1 MADPSGTQG
10 SEPAVDTEVRE
21 APAAPQAAPTA
32 APVAVEAPEPL
43 NPMDYGAK
51 DYVLD
56 VVRTER
62 GKFYQIIDDPANW
75 EAPTRSGHWQV
86 RDLVGHMID
95 VTEGYLTRW
104 DMARRGEQP
113 GALGL
118 LVMASEL
125 DRVALTFRNL
135 PREENINRLKASS
148 DRLMAIFDSL
158 TPEQWGSFNV
168 THVFMGPLPMFF
180 YPAFQIMDYGVHT
193 WDMRQGLGQTDAKVD
208 ERAAGVLVPY
218 MFVGMLA
225 NTVDQKS
232 AEGVDITYGIVVDG
246 KWGGK
251 WRVDVKDGKLTFA
264 PTDDVSTLPAVF
276 HFKDASDF
284 VLTVFQRFEGGEA
297 TGDPQ
302 VIDKARHL
310 FFRI

>member
-1 MADPSGTQG
+1 MAI
-10 SEPAVDTEVRE
+10 
-21 APAAPQAAPTA
+21 
-32 APVAVEAPEPL
+32 
-43 NPMDYGAK
+43 NPMDYSAK
-51 DYVLD
+51 DLVLD

-104 DMARRGEQP
+104 DMARRGEEVQP
-113 GALGL
+113 LGL

-135 PREENINRLKASS
+135 PREESINRLKASS

-180 YPAFQIMDYGVHT
+180 YPAFQIMDYGVHG
-193 WDMRQGLGQTDAKVD
+193 WDMRQGLGDTNATVD

-218 MFVGMLA
+218 MFILMQS
-225 NTVDQKS
+225 TVDQES
-232 AEGVDITYGIVVDG
+232 ATGVDATYGIVVDG
-246 KWGGK
+246 NWGGK
-251 WRVDVKDGKLTFA
+251 WKVTVKDGQFTYE
-264 PTDDVSTLPAVF
+264 PVEDVGGLPAVF
-276 HFKDASDF
+276 HFKDPSEF
-284 VLTVFQRFEGGEA
+284 VLTAFQRIEGGEA